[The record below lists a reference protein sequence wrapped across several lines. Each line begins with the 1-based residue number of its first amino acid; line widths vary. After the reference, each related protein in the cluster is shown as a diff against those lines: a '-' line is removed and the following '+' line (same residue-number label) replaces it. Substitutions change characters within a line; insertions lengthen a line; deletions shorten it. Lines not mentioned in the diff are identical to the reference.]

1 MKTIT
6 YKNSKNQSLVLG
18 EDPRYQLIDLQG
30 LNPPKA
36 TFSTS
41 TLAGFD
47 GSRVNGSM
55 VNARNILMTLQLS
68 GDIEA
73 NRLKLYDIF
82 KIKRSGTLTYNSDL
96 LSIQIEAYVESVEI
110 SPMVWPIKALIS
122 LLCPQPYF
130 EDLRDILVDV
140 TSIENA
146 FSFPLE
152 LFSSGGE
159 IGIIH
164 PSEAQNILNPGDI
177 PVGMILRFQ
186 AIGTVVKPKI
196 INTQTLQ
203 SLELNLT
210 LQAGDIVTINTE
222 IGRKRIELNQSG
234 VITNQFNSLV
244 LGSTFL
250 QLDEGDNVLYVT
262 SESGSSFLLTQIAFR
277 PRYSGA

>member
-1 MKTIT
+1 MRTIE
-6 YKNSKNQSLVLG
+6 YLNSKNQRLIIG
-18 EDPRYQLIDLQG
+18 EDPGFQLVDLQG
-30 LNPPKA
+30 ITPPKA
-36 TFSTS
+36 SFSTS

-47 GSRVNGSM
+47 GSRVTGSM
-55 VNARNILMTLQLS
+55 VNARNIIMVLQLS

-73 NRLKLYDIF
+73 NKLKLYDIF
-82 KIKRSGTLTYNSDL
+82 KIKRNGFLTYNSDL
-96 LSIQIEAYVESVEI
+96 LSIQIEAYVESI
-110 SPMVWPIKALIS
+110 DIPPMVWPIKAMIS

-130 EDLRDILVDV
+130 EDLQDILIDV
-140 TSIENA
+140 AVIDPTL
-146 FSFPLE
+146 SFPLE
-152 LFSSGGE
+152 LISSGGE

-203 SLELNLT
+203 SLEFNLT

-222 IGRKRIELNQSG
+222 IGKKRIELNQSG

-277 PRYSGA
+277 PRYYGA

>member
-1 MKTIT
+1 
-6 YKNSKNQSLVLG
+6 
-18 EDPRYQLIDLQG
+18 LQG
-30 LNPPKA
+30 ITPPKA
-36 TFSTS
+36 SFSTS

-47 GSRVNGSM
+47 GSRVTGSM
-55 VNARNILMTLQLS
+55 VNARNIIMVLQLS
-68 GDIEA
+68 GDIES
-73 NRLKLYDIF
+73 NKLKLYDIF
-82 KIKRSGTLTYNSDL
+82 KIKRHGFLTYNSDL
-96 LSIQIEAYVESVEI
+96 LSIQIEAYVESI
-110 SPMVWPIKALIS
+110 DIPPMVWPLKAMIS

-130 EDLRDILVDV
+130 EDLQDILIDV
-140 TSIENA
+140 AAIDPTL
-146 FSFPLE
+146 SFPLE
-152 LFSSGGE
+152 IFSSGVE

-186 AIGTVVKPKI
+186 AIGSVVKPKI

-222 IGRKRIELNQSG
+222 IGKKRIELNQSG
-234 VITNQFNSLV
+234 VITNQFNCLV